1 MSAYPAKRI
10 RHLFECCDGRRIP
23 LNAEERSTK
32 RGEVPYWGANSI
44 VDFVDE
50 ALFDEELVLLGEDG
64 APFQDRDRPKAFCVK
79 GPVWPNNHIHV
90 LRPFADTHARFMAY
104 AMNHIDYSLYID
116 GSTRDKLT
124 QSAMNDIKLPCPP
137 VREQTRIAN
146 FLDEQTARI
155 DALIAEKERL
165 DGLLGAYRSSLIS
178 AAVTGR
184 LDVET
189 GAVVPTEG
197 GATGH
202 RKTDDTTV
210 QTTRWP
216 RVALKR
222 VANSAETLFTDG
234 DWIEAPYITLE
245 GIRLVQTGNI
255 GVGHY
260 KEQGYR
266 YVSEKTFEELN
277 CTEVYAGDLLVC
289 RLADPVGRAC
299 LAPDLGA
306 RMITSVD
313 NCIVRPN
320 LREWNIHYLNYSL
333 SGDEYLQGLEAM
345 ARGGTRD
352 RVSRSMLG
360 DVQIAKPPLA
370 DQTRIANFLDDQTVR
385 VDALRKHCREHITL
399 LREYR
404 SSLISAAVTGRL
416 NVDSFGRE
424 VVQA

>member
-1 MSAYPAKRI
+1 MLQPAQGSPDEILVHYLKAGHVGWGRLDLPEELPEMWATETDISTLHPKVGDLLICEGGEVGRATVIGKPLPPTAIVQNSLHLVRQSQSADVRYLRYALEHAALSGWLDILCNKATI
-10 RHLFECCDGRRIP
+10 AHLTGDKLRHLQIP
-23 LNAEERSTK
+23 
-32 RGEVPYWGANSI
+32 
-44 VDFVDE
+44 F
-50 ALFDEELVLLGEDG
+50 
-64 APFQDRDRPKAFCVK
+64 
-79 GPVWPNNHIHV
+79 
-90 LRPFADTHARFMAY
+90 HAA
-104 AMNHIDYSLYID
+104 S
-116 GSTRDKLT
+116 
-124 QSAMNDIKLPCPP
+124 
-137 VREQTRIAN
+137 EQTRIAN
-146 FLDEQTARI
+146 FLDEQTAQI

-216 RVALKR
+216 KVALKR

-277 CTEVYAGDLLVC
+277 CTEVYAGDMLVC

-404 SSLISAAVTGRL
+404 SSLISAAVTGQLDIDNFKRG
-416 NVDSFGRE
+416 V
-424 VVQA
+424 A